1 MTKKLLGLVLI
12 GIMTITMLTA
22 CSSKRTTV
30 EAPVEEEVLEEAT
43 ETTEEPVE
51 EETTEATEDAS
62 ADTTLGYVKED
73 MTEEEPVEENAAEEF
88 NQDVAMKKVE
98 RAIECYRK
106 LVETEDEATWNLI
119 DGMECLGTYN
129 LYMDLRTSDGYYVYS
144 DDGYVTNTAM
154 AAIGNMYYEYAN
166 GIIDEVTPM
175 SEYISSQTNDEI
187 LNKYNTVVTSNTD
200 DTLMYTAITVMNY
213 LNNAKTIEAGDF
225 IKLDTPAFV
234 VNGTMNAVYKIP
246 LIVDGEDSRLWAA
259 FDENGMFIQIG
270 TEDDVDANKVL
281 IRTFPNS
288 EDIFQ

>member
-22 CSSKRTTV
+22 CGNKRTTV

-106 LVETEDEATWNLI
+106 LVETKDEATWNLI

-175 SEYISSQTNDEI
+175 SEYISYQTNNEI

-200 DTLMYTAITVMNY
+200 DTLMYTGITAMNY
-213 LNNAKTIEAGDF
+213 LNQAETIEAGDF

-259 FDENGMFIQIG
+259 FDENGMLIQISNE
-270 TEDDVDANKVL
+270 EDADWDKL
-281 IRTFPNS
+281 GLRTFPNS

>member
-1 MTKKLLGLVLI
+1 MTKKLLGLVLA
-12 GIMTITMLTA
+12 GVMTATMLTA
-22 CSSKRTTV
+22 CGNKGTTV

-51 EETTEATEDAS
+51 ETTEVTEDAS

-73 MTEEEPVEENAAEEF
+73 IAEEEPVKENTEEF

-98 RAIECYRK
+98 RAIDCYRK
-106 LVETEDEATWNLI
+106 LIETEDEETWNLI

-200 DTLMYTAITVMNY
+200 DTLMYTAIAVMNY
-213 LNNAKTIEAGDF
+213 LNRAETIEAGDF
-225 IKLDTPAFV
+225 IKLDIPAFA
-234 VNGTMNAVYKIP
+234 VNGTMNAVYKMP

-270 TEDDVDANKVL
+270 TEDDVDTNKVL

>member
-73 MTEEEPVEENAAEEF
+73 MAEEEPVEENTEEF

-98 RAIECYRK
+98 RAIDCYRK
-106 LVETEDEATWNLI
+106 LIETEDEATWNLI

-175 SEYISSQTNDEI
+175 SEYISYQTNNEI

-200 DTLMYTAITVMNY
+200 DTLMYTGITAMNY
-213 LNNAKTIEAGDF
+213 LNQAETIEAGDF

-259 FDENGMFIQIG
+259 FDENGMLIQISNE
-270 TEDDVDANKVL
+270 EDADWDKL
-281 IRTFPNS
+281 GLRTFPNS

>member
-1 MTKKLLGLVLI
+1 MKKRLLSLVLA
-12 GIMTITMLTA
+12 GVMMVTMLTA
-22 CSSKRTTV
+22 CGNKGTTV

-51 EETTEATEDAS
+51 EETAEVTEDAS
-62 ADTTLGYVKED
+62 ADTNLGYVKED
-73 MTEEEPVEENAAEEF
+73 MTEEEPAEENAAEEF

-129 LYMDLRTSDGYYVYS
+129 LYMDLQTSDGYYVYS

-200 DTLMYTAITVMNY
+200 DTLMYTAIAVMNY

-234 VNGTMNAVYKIP
+234 VNGTINAVYKMP

-259 FDENGMFIQIG
+259 FDDNGMLIQIG
-270 TEDDVDANKVL
+270 TEDDVDTNKVL